1 MERHAQRGVQPDT
14 AASYLGQVQGWHL
27 RTHGVKLCGGVRLER
42 LREMLRGLRRLHP
55 STRRLRRG
63 VAPQKLA
70 AAFAKL
76 LDRRNPLH
84 ANVRALL
91 AVMLQGLVRG
101 AESGADG
108 AFDPSRHP
116 TREDVIVTQERLVW
130 MMWPCKNMKHSGG
143 KTVPLII
150 GAGGE
155 FVDAVAE
162 MNNLKRVDP
171 VALGAESSTPLFRK
185 PNGRPFK
192 VEEIRDWVEK
202 LMRAVGEEP
211 SQFGAHSI
219 RIGGATALFQAGA
232 DPCVIRTMG
241 RWSSDCYRLYV
252 RACFGQTLEW
262 SRKAG
267 STTVSDVAGEF
278 EEVDSY

>member
-1 MERHAQRGVQPDT
+1 M
-14 AASYLGQVQGWHL
+14 
-27 RTHGVKLCGGVRLER
+27 
-42 LREMLRGLRRLHP
+42 
-55 STRRLRRG
+55 
-63 VAPQKLA
+63 
-70 AAFAKL
+70 
-76 LDRRNPLH
+76 
-84 ANVRALL
+84 
-91 AVMLQGLVRG
+91 
-101 AESGADG
+101 
-108 AFDPSRHP
+108 
-116 TREDVIVTQERLVW
+116 
-130 MMWPCKNMKHSGG
+130 
-143 KTVPLII
+143 
-150 GAGGE
+150 
-155 FVDAVAE
+155 
-162 MNNLKRVDP
+162 
-171 VALGAESSTPLFRK
+171 
-185 PNGRPFK
+185 
-192 VEEIRDWVEK
+192 EEIRDWVQK